1 MSNVEKNWFFDDVD
15 EDDELQIDE
24 YDISSA
30 PNDFNVM
37 TLFNFIQS
45 GSIKIPGF
53 QRNFVW
59 DIKKS
64 SKLIE
69 SLILGLPVPQLF
81 IYEQG
86 RNNFLVI
93 DGQQRLMSVYYFIKQ
108 RFPKKEKRAEL
119 RQIFEANNGI
129 PEDILFNDDYFQRF
143 NLSLPTGLV
152 DRVNPFHGKNYAT
165 LADYKTQFD
174 LRPLRIIV
182 IKQNTPEGD
191 DSSMYEIFNRLNS
204 GGANLKPQEIR
215 TSMYHSYFYEV
226 IQDINKLPEWR
237 SILGLPTLDLNMKDN
252 EILLRCIAMLIDFQS
267 YRSSMTKFLNQ
278 FSNKMKKAD
287 KGNIDFVR
295 ETFDSFLE
303 ACSELPDKIF
313 YSRGGNRFNIALFES
328 VFRSVCLPYFS
339 KKLLVDYKIDH
350 EKIERLKI
358 DASFVEASSEGTAKK
373 SNLERRFEVADSIF
387 GKQ

>member
-1 MSNVEKNWFFDDVD
+1 MSNSEIKWFFDDLD
-15 EDDELQIDE
+15 EDIDLQIDE

-37 TLFNFIQS
+37 TLFNFIQT

-108 RFPKKEKRAEL
+108 RFPRKEKRAEL
-119 RQIFEANNGI
+119 REIFEAYNGI
-129 PEDILFNDDYFQRF
+129 PEDILQNDDYFQRF

-165 LADYKTQFD
+165 LSDYKTQFD
-174 LRPLRIIV
+174 LRPLRVIIV
-182 IKQNTPEGD
+182 KQNTPEGD

-204 GGANLKPQEIR
+204 GGANLKAQEIR
-215 TSMYHSYFYEV
+215 TSMYHSYFYEA
-226 IQDINKLPEWR
+226 IQELNKLKAWR
-237 SILGLPTLDLNMKDN
+237 GILGLPALDINMKDN
-252 EILLRCIAMLIDFQS
+252 EILLRCVAMLVDFES

-278 FSNKMKKAD
+278 FSKKMKQVD
-287 KGNIDFVR
+287 KEKVDFIKSI
-295 ETFDSFLE
+295 FKSFLD
-303 ACSELPDKIF
+303 ACSELPEKSF

-328 VFRSVCLPYFS
+328 VFRSVCLPYFNA
-339 KKLLVDYKIDH
+339 KTLVDYKVDF
-350 EKIERLKI
+350 EKIEKLRQ
-358 DASFVEASSEGTAKK
+358 DENFVEASSEGTAKK
-373 SNLERRFEVADSIF
+373 SNLEKRFQVARSVF
-387 GKQ
+387 GE